1 MLEVMLVIIINGQK
15 VVQKVGI
22 IPMSFHIFK
31 EWKQAMEAIQSLEEN
46 QVL

>member
-1 MLEVMLVIIINGQK
+1 MSEETLVTIMSGLK
-15 VVQKVGI
+15 VGQKVGI

-46 QVL
+46 QAL